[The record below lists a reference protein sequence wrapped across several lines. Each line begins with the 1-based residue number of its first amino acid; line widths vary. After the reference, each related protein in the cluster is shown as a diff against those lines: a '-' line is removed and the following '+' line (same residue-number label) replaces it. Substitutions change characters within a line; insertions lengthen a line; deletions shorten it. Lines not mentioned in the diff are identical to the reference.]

1 MPKDRNHDDMSAA
14 SSKKGKSKSKSPKP
28 KHRSVKRSHSNKASK
43 ASSSTRSDRSSHSSS
58 KDILDVIPNDY
69 LRHPDHAEPI
79 LHYLPKMVAHGEKAA
94 LMSSKKSSGGGGN
107 MNSRFPRLQVLL
119 SAAED
124 DIRLHRA
131 RVQAAK
137 NRDPTLLRIYKIETD
152 AQWLARQQRLNEREL
167 MLKKLETERAMILKE
182 LGTDT
187 KGLTAQEKTQV
198 QLARW
203 QRLLELYVYTPEPPN
218 NNNDNN
224 NNKKKNEKAEIDP
237 EGVMDFLGV
246 LKYLLEGTAEVRADW
261 NVLSYDFLLRVASC
275 FLGWLSWGF
284 SHVSCCSFPYY
295 HHQCCF

>member
-1 MPKDRNHDDMSAA
+1 MPKDRTHDDMSAA
-14 SSKKGKSKSKSPKP
+14 SSKKGKSKSKSP

-43 ASSSTRSDRSSHSSS
+43 ASSSTRSDRASHSSS
-58 KDILDVIPNDY
+58 KDILDVIPNEY

-218 NNNDNN
+218 NNNNN
-224 NNKKKNEKAEIDP
+224 NNEKAAPGNNKASPGEIDP

-261 NVLSYDFLLRVASC
+261 NALSFTIS
-275 FLGWLSWGF
+275 
-284 SHVSCCSFPYY
+284 YY
-295 HHQCCF
+295 G